1 MLLVERVRFIKS
13 IPNFAAIPGDSITR
27 MVDAMN
33 ERKVPLGTALIN
45 EGDKGDQPLFV
56 IIDGKVDL
64 IRSGAVFKSLGP
76 KDILGEEAILFMEK
90 FDYQAVT
97 SEETSFFILPKE
109 EIFDLMTLHS
119 EILKAFLDLID
130 TTVKPESIDPFD
142 LSILDD
148 NVSVFN

>member
-1 MLLVERVRFIKS
+1 
-13 IPNFAAIPGDSITR
+13 
-27 MVDAMN
+27 
-33 ERKVPLGTALIN
+33 
-45 EGDKGDQPLFV
+45 
-56 IIDGKVDL
+56 
-64 IRSGAVFKSLGP
+64 
-76 KDILGEEAILFMEK
+76 MEK

-109 EIFDLMTLHS
+109 EVFDLMTLHS

>member
-1 MLLVERVRFIKS
+1 
-13 IPNFAAIPGDSITR
+13 
-27 MVDAMN
+27 
-33 ERKVPLGTALIN
+33 
-45 EGDKGDQPLFV
+45 
-56 IIDGKVDL
+56 
-64 IRSGAVFKSLGP
+64 
-76 KDILGEEAILFMEK
+76 MEK

>member
-1 MLLVERVRFIKS
+1 MRLDKIILPPVFLYEEEENQQKMLLVERVRFIKS

-64 IRSGAVFKSLGP
+64 IRLRSAPV
-76 KDILGEEAILFMEK
+76 A
-90 FDYQAVT
+90 Q
-97 SEETSFFILPKE
+97 
-109 EIFDLMTLHS
+109 
-119 EILKAFLDLID
+119 
-130 TTVKPESIDPFD
+130 TVKVPKRN
-142 LSILDD
+142 LQ
-148 NVSVFN
+148 